1 MARGEGTAGLVGRLA
16 VPLMEGLVQEPPWR
30 GFLDALREAVAGDY
44 ASLVFRP
51 LPLGTPEARVI
62 HLYSGQPSP
71 ATVSRHYRE
80 NLYLSDPMPYHAMD
94 EGRSYRL
101 DELLQ
106 FGEPQHDAYLAQLLV
121 PSGMNHLRMVRLTEI
136 GGTNGW
142 IIVTRRDSEFAGD
155 VDPLLNALVP
165 VMRAALGSFVT
176 LERERMAASVA
187 REAVRRMNFGWIT
200 FDADGRVLET
210 DAYGGQLIADDGGAK
225 NAGGGARPMLGR
237 DRDGRLSARDPQLRR
252 QLQTALRE
260 LTGNPQARPRALV
273 LAREPWLDLLLVP
286 SGQRMGTTQAA
297 PAVVGYL
304 HADNWSSADRCEQLA
319 QLFDLAPSEARLALA
334 LSRGMSIS
342 EAAPELGLTVESAR
356 TYSKRIY
363 AKTGARGQ
371 ADLVRFIHR
380 SVLVIA

>member
-1 MARGEGTAGLVGRLA
+1 MLGEEFGALVASLI
-16 VPLMEGLVQEPPWR
+16 EGLVEDPPWR
-30 GFLDALREAVAGDY
+30 RFLDALRVAVDGDY

-62 HLYSGQPSP
+62 HLYSGSASP
-71 ATVSRHYRE
+71 PPVTRHYRE
-80 NLYLSDPMPYHAMD
+80 NLYLRDPMPYHEMV
-94 EGRSYRL
+94 EGRAYRL

-106 FGEPQHDAYLAQLLV
+106 FGEPAHDAYLSQLLV
-121 PSGMNHLRMVRLTEI
+121 PSGMNHLRMIRFAEP
-136 GGTNGW
+136 GGHSGW
-142 IIVTRRDSEFAGD
+142 ITVTRRDSEFAAE
-155 VDPLLNALVP
+155 VDALLEALAP
-165 VMRAALGSFVT
+165 FMRPALGSFVA
-176 LERERMAASVA
+176 LERERMTAAVA
-187 REAVRRMNFGWIT
+187 REAVRRLNFGWLT
-200 FDADGRVLET
+200 LDGEGRVL
-210 DAYGGQLIADDGGAK
+210 DADHLGGQMLAD
-225 NAGGGARPMLGR
+225 GARIAR
-237 DRDGRLSARDPQLRR
+237 AKDGRLTAKDPALRR
-252 QLQTALRE
+252 QLLAAIRE
-260 LTGNPQARPRALV
+260 LAIDPQARPRAVV
-273 LAREPWLDLLLVP
+273 LSREPWLDLLLVP

-297 PAVVGYL
+297 PAIVCYL

-371 ADLVRFIHR
+371 SDLVRFIHR

>member
-1 MARGEGTAGLVGRLA
+1 MVGEDPGDTLA
-16 VPLMEGLVQEPPWR
+16 HLIAPLIEGLVEDPPWS
-30 GFLDALREAVAGDY
+30 GFLDALRHAVAGDY

-51 LPLGTPEARVI
+51 LPMGTPEARVI

-71 ATVSRHYRE
+71 PPVSRHYRE
-80 NLYLSDPMPYHAMD
+80 ELYLSDPMPYHEMA

-101 DELLQ
+101 DQLLQ
-106 FGEPQHDAYLAQLLV
+106 FGEPDHDAYLSQLLV
-121 PSGMNHLRMVRLTEI
+121 PSGMNHLRMIRMAEK
-136 GGTNGW
+136 GGVSGW
-142 IIVTRRDSEFAGD
+142 ITVTRGEGEFPEA
-155 VDPLLNALVP
+155 VDRLLEGLAPFV
-165 VMRAALGSFVT
+165 RAALGSFVA
-176 LERERMAASVA
+176 LERERMAAAVA
-187 REAVRRMNFGWIT
+187 RDAVRRMSFGWLTLDAEGRVI
-200 FDADGRVLET
+200 DADP
-210 DAYGGQLIADDGGAK
+210 I
-225 NAGGGARPMLGR
+225 GARMLAGT
-237 DRDGRLSARDPQLRR
+237 DLIGKGRDGRITARDPALRR
-252 QLQTALRE
+252 HLQGAVRDLA
-260 LTGNPQARPRALV
+260 GNPQARPRALV
-273 LAREPWLDLLLVP
+273 LSREPWLDLLLVP

-297 PAVVGYL
+297 PAIVCYL

-319 QLFDLAPSEARLALA
+319 QLFDLSPSEARLALA

>member
-1 MARGEGTAGLVGRLA
+1 MTGEIPAGLL
-16 VPLMEGLVQEPPWR
+16 VPLIEGLVEDPPWR
-30 GFLDALREAVAGDY
+30 RFLEALRLAVAGDY

-62 HLYSGQPSP
+62 HLYSGHASP
-71 ATVSRHYRE
+71 PPVSRHYRE
-80 NLYLSDPMPYHAMD
+80 NLYLRDPMPYHAMA
-94 EGRSYRL
+94 EGRTYRL

-106 FGEPQHDAYLAQLLV
+106 FGEPSHDAYLTQLLV
-121 PSGMNHLRMVRLTEI
+121 PSGMNHLRMIRFAQSGAERHGVS
-136 GGTNGW
+136 GW
-142 IIVTRRDSEFAGD
+142 ITVTRREGEFGAEVDVLLESLGPFVRPALAG
-155 VDPLLNALVP
+155 
-165 VMRAALGSFVT
+165 FVA
-176 LERERMAASVA
+176 LERERMTAAVA
-187 REAVRRMNFGWIT
+187 REAVRRLNFGWLT
-200 FDADGRVLET
+200 LDGEGRVL
-210 DAYGGQLIADDGGAK
+210 DADALGGRMLAD
-225 NAGGGARPMLGR
+225 GARIARGK
-237 DRDGRLSARDPQLRR
+237 DGRLTARDAGLRR
-252 QLQTALRE
+252 QLLAAIRE
-260 LTGNPQARPRALV
+260 LAQDSHARPRAIV
-273 LAREPWLDLLLVP
+273 LGREPWLDLLLVP

-297 PAVVGYL
+297 PAIIGYL
-304 HADNWSSADRCEQLA
+304 HADNWSSADRCDQLA

>member
-1 MARGEGTAGLVGRLA
+1 MLTGEDAAALLA
-16 VPLMEGLVQEPPWR
+16 PLIEGLVQDPPWC
-30 GFLDALREAVAGDY
+30 GFLDALRARVAGDY

-71 ATVSRHYRE
+71 PPVSRHYRE
-80 NLYLSDPMPYHAMD
+80 NLYLLDPMPYHDMA
-94 EGRSYRL
+94 EGRAYRL
-101 DELLQ
+101 DELLH
-106 FGEPQHDAYLAQLLV
+106 FGEPRHDAYLSELLV
-121 PSGMNHLRMVRLTEI
+121 PSGMNHMRMIRFAEP
-136 GGTNGW
+136 GGLSGW
-142 IIVTRRDSEFAGD
+142 ITVTRRQGEFAPQ
-155 VDPLLNALVP
+155 VDSLLEDLAPYL
-165 VMRAALGSFVT
+165 RTALGSFVA
-176 LERERMAASVA
+176 LERERMTASVA
-187 REAVRRMNFGWIT
+187 KEAVRRMNFGWVT
-200 FDADGRVLET
+200 LDGEGHVLDADVHGSQML
-210 DAYGGQLIADDGGAK
+210 AS
-225 NAGGGARPMLGR
+225 AGHLSRGK
-237 DRDGRLSARDPQLRR
+237 DGRLTARDSELRR
-252 QLQTALRE
+252 QLLGAVRDLA
-260 LTGNPQARPRALV
+260 GNPQARPRAIV
-273 LAREPWLDLLLVP
+273 LSREPWLDLLMVP

-297 PAVVGYL
+297 PAIVCYL

>member
-1 MARGEGTAGLVGRLA
+1 MLSSEDAAALLA
-16 VPLMEGLVQEPPWR
+16 PLIEGLVEDPPWR
-30 GFLDALREAVAGDY
+30 GFLDALRARVAGDY

-71 ATVSRHYRE
+71 PPVSRHYRE
-80 NLYLSDPMPYHAMD
+80 NLYLLDPMPYHEME
-94 EGRSYRL
+94 EGKTFRL
-101 DELLQ
+101 EDLLQ
-106 FGEPQHDAYLAQLLV
+106 FGDPRHDAYLSELLV
-121 PSGMNHLRMVRLTEI
+121 PSGMNHMRMIRFAE
-136 GGTNGW
+136 GGGVNGW
-142 IIVTRRDSEFAGD
+142 ITITRCDGEFASE
-155 VDPLLNALVP
+155 VDGLLEDLAPHLRSAL
-165 VMRAALGSFVT
+165 ASFVV
-176 LERERMAASVA
+176 LERERMTASVA
-187 REAVRRMNFGWIT
+187 KEAVRRMNFGWVT
-200 FDADGRVLET
+200 LDSEGRVL
-210 DAYGGQLIADDGGAK
+210 DADVHGTQ
-225 NAGGGARPMLGR
+225 MLEGTGR
-237 DRDGRLSARDPQLRR
+237 LSRGKDGRLTARDPELRR
-252 QLQTALRE
+252 QLLAAIRDME
-260 LTGNPQARPRALV
+260 GNPQARPRALV
-273 LAREPWLDLLLVP
+273 LSREPWLDLLLVP

-297 PAVVGYL
+297 PAIVCYL

-342 EAAPELGLTVESAR
+342 EAAPDLGLTVESAR

>member
-1 MARGEGTAGLVGRLA
+1 MSGESVPIEGLIAQLIGGLV
-16 VPLMEGLVQEPPWR
+16 EDPPWR
-30 GFLDALREAVAGDY
+30 GFLDALRSAVAGDY

-62 HLYSGQPSP
+62 HLYSGAPSP
-71 ATVSRHYRE
+71 PPVSRHYRE
-80 NLYLSDPMPYHAMD
+80 NLYLRDPMPYHDMA
-94 EGRSYRL
+94 EGRAYRL
-101 DELLQ
+101 DELLHY
-106 FGEPQHDAYLAQLLV
+106 GKPAHDAYLAQLLA
-121 PSGMNHLRMVRLTEI
+121 PSGMNHMRMIRFAEKT
-136 GGTNGW
+136 GTSGW
-142 IIVTRRDSEFAGD
+142 ITVTRCEGEFGPEID
-155 VDPLLNALVP
+155 GLLEALAP
-165 VMRAALGSFVT
+165 YMRTALGGFVA
-176 LERERMAASVA
+176 LERERMTAAVA
-187 REAVRRMNFGWIT
+187 REAVRRLNFGWLT
-200 FDADGRVLET
+200 LDGEGRVL
-210 DAYGGQLIADDGGAK
+210 DADAQGSRMLQAGDNIAQAKDGK
-225 NAGGGARPMLGR
+225 LT
-237 DRDGRLSARDPQLRR
+237 ARDAALRR
-252 QLQTALRE
+252 QLLAAVRE
-260 LTGNPQARPRALV
+260 LVLDPQARPRAIV

-297 PAVVGYL
+297 PAIVCYL

>member
-1 MARGEGTAGLVGRLA
+1 MSCESVSVESLI
-16 VPLMEGLVQEPPWR
+16 VPLIAPLIEGLVEDPPWR
-30 GFLDALREAVAGDY
+30 GFLDALRAAVAGDY

-62 HLYSGQPSP
+62 HLYSGAPSP
-71 ATVSRHYRE
+71 PRVSRHYRE
-80 NLYLSDPMPYHAMD
+80 NLYLRDPMPYHEMT
-94 EGRSYRL
+94 EGRTYRL
-101 DELLQ
+101 DQLLH
-106 FGEPQHDAYLAQLLV
+106 FGEPAHDAYLTQLLV
-121 PSGMNHLRMVRLTEI
+121 PSGMNHMRMIRFAEKS
-136 GGTNGW
+136 GTSGW
-142 IIVTRRDSEFAGD
+142 ITVTRREGD
-155 VDPLLNALVP
+155 FGRQVDGLLEALVP
-165 VMRAALGSFVT
+165 YMRVALGSFVA
-176 LERERMAASVA
+176 LERERMTAAVA
-187 REAVRRMNFGWIT
+187 REAVRRLNFGWLT
-200 FDADGRVLET
+200 LDGEGRVL
-210 DAYGGQLIADDGGAK
+210 DADAQGSRMLQAGDRIARAK
-225 NAGGGARPMLGR
+225 
-237 DRDGRLSARDPQLRR
+237 DGRLTARDTALRR
-252 QLQTALRE
+252 QLLAAVRE
-260 LTGNPQARPRALV
+260 LAIDPQARPRAIV
-273 LAREPWLDLLLVP
+273 LSHEPWLDLLLVP

-297 PAVVGYL
+297 PAIVCYL